1 MTGLRPLVAV
11 FFDSGAVHRKREL
24 LNQHIGEIRY
34 GRNQRKLQGFCVQ
47 RLNTQC
53 LRLGFA
59 V

>member
-11 FFDSGAVHRKREL
+11 FFYSGAVHRESEL

-34 GRNQRKLQGFCVQ
+34 GCNQRKLQGLRVQ

>member
-11 FFDSGAVHRKREL
+11 FFNSGAVNRESEL

-34 GRNQRKLQGFCVQ
+34 RRNQRKLQGFCVQ
-47 RLNTQC
+47 RLDTQC

>member
-1 MTGLRPLVAV
+1 MTGLRPLIAV
-11 FFDSGAVHRKREL
+11 FFDSGAMHRESEL

-47 RLNTQC
+47 SLNAQC

>member
-11 FFDSGAVHRKREL
+11 FFNSSAVNRKREL
-24 LNQHIGEIRY
+24 LNQHIGEIRH
-34 GRNQRKLQGFCVQ
+34 GRNQRKLQGLRVQ
-47 RLNTQC
+47 RLDAQC

>member
-11 FFDSGAVHRKREL
+11 FFDSGAVHRKCEL

-47 RLNTQC
+47 RLNAQC

>member
-11 FFDSGAVHRKREL
+11 FFNSGAVNRKSEL

-34 GRNQRKLQGFCVQ
+34 GRNQRKLQGLRVQ
-47 RLNTQC
+47 SLDAQC

>member
-1 MTGLRPLVAV
+1 MTGLRPLIAI
-11 FFDSGAVHRKREL
+11 FFNSGAVNRKCEL

-34 GRNQRKLQGFCVQ
+34 GRNQRKLQGLRVQ
-47 RLNTQC
+47 SLDAQC